1 MSDIVEATDLIS
13 KIFFDR
19 WKADTPSIIGYV
31 PEVIWESAQMDLYNG
46 AAGPPGPPP
55 APPIPNKAFARF
67 IIRHVNGQQRSLSE
81 PGGRRFNHY
90 GVVIV
95 QTLTPMSSGQN
106 SLVAQRLAQVA
117 LSAFQGRAIR
127 DVWFRNVRYT
137 EIGRDGLFYQI
148 NVMADFER
156 TEIA

>member
-1 MSDIVEATDLIS
+1 
-13 KIFFDR
+13 
-19 WKADTPSIIGYV
+19 
-31 PEVIWESAQMDLYNG
+31 
-46 AAGPPGPPP
+46 
-55 APPIPNKAFARF
+55 
-67 IIRHVNGQQRSLSE
+67 
-81 PGGRRFNHY
+81 
-90 GVVIV
+90 
-95 QTLTPMSSGQN
+95 
-106 SLVAQRLAQVA
+106 VAQRLAQVA